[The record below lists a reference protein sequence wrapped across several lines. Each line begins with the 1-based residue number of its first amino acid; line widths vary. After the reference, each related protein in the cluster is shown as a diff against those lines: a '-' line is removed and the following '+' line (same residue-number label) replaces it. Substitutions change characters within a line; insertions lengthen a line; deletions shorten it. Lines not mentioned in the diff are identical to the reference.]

1 MWPLPLFL
9 ALAVAV
15 MFHSARAMFQGLHYF
30 GVLAWRTLTGAVFN
44 GALSVIL
51 YLQATEQWSPPMLD
65 LGLGLM

>member
-1 MWPLPLFL
+1 MWPSPLFL

-51 YLQATEQWSPPMLD
+51 YLQATE
-65 LGLGLM
+65 

>member
-1 MWPLPLFL
+1 
-9 ALAVAV
+9 

-51 YLQATEQWSPPMLD
+51 YLQATEQWSPSMLD